1 MKLKSLLTGTCLVF
15 AGLFISSCSDSA
27 EARADCK
34 IRVGIVF
41 DIGGKNDR
49 SFNAAAWEG
58 VKRARQD
65 LPICLYDVEPG
76 NPTSIEPAMRAFAE
90 KNFDLIIGVGFAQ
103 GPIMQK
109 VAEDYPDIKFAI
121 VDGVIFE
128 KDGKTPKANVASLVF
143 REHEGSY
150 LVGMIAAA
158 KSKTGILGFVGGMDI
173 PLIHRF
179 AKGYEEGALSVNP
192 DAKFVVNYVGVT
204 DSAWNNPGKGKELSL
219 AQIEKGADVIF
230 TAAGNSGLGA
240 FDAVEQYGRD
250 PKTGEPRKFVNS
262 NQNGVKP
269 GFVLT
274 SMVKRVDNAV
284 YDVVSELAPPA
295 AVFVGVEKASVSE
308 QGGTNVLASLPFGSE
323 VEVLEVRDDRVR
335 VNANGTIGWMERAD
349 LCFRSEL
356 ERRMVSG
363 RIPKETLRI
372 GSDEHGLFFTGGSIM
387 IKNGQPHIPEGTAT
401 YAANVDHLILGTTQ
415 LQMLPKS
422 YKPLAEKPGP
432 IFNGGFHVF
441 GLDKDGVAYAMD
453 EYNEGLIPPD
463 VLQKVETAK
472 QKIVAGEIVVTDAM
486 AK

>member
-1 MKLKSLLTGTCLVF
+1 MRHRIFLLFIAAACLV
-15 AGLFISSCSDSA
+15 GSSCMQRT
-27 EARADCK
+27 EAKREGCK

-58 VKRARQD
+58 VKRAQKD
-65 LPICLYDVEPG
+65 LDICLYDVEPG

-109 VAEDYPDIKFAI
+109 VASNYPDMKFAI

-128 KDGKTPKANVASLVF
+128 EDGKTPMKNVASLVF

-150 LVGMIAAA
+150 LVGMIAAS
-158 KSKTGILGFVGGMDI
+158 KSKTGTLGFLGGMDI

-179 AKGYEEGALSVNP
+179 ETGYEEGARSVNP
-192 DAKFVVNYVGVT
+192 NIKIIDNYVGVT
-204 DSAWNNPGKGKELSL
+204 DGAWNNPGKGKELSL

-240 FDAVEQYGRD
+240 FDAVEQYGKNDR
-250 PKTGEPRKFVNS
+250 GEANKFVIGVDS

-284 YDVVSELAPPA
+284 YDVV
-295 AVFVGVEKASVSE
+295 
-308 QGGTNVLASLPFGSE
+308 Q
-323 VEVLEVRDDRVR
+323 EVLD
-335 VNANGTIGWMERAD
+335 GK
-349 LCFRSEL
+349 F
-356 ERRMVSG
+356 
-363 RIPKETLRI
+363 
-372 GSDEHGLFFTGGSIM
+372 
-387 IKNGQPHIPEGTAT
+387 Q
-401 YAANVDHLILGTTQ
+401 
-415 LQMLPKS
+415 
-422 YKPLAEKPGP
+422 
-432 IFNGGFHVF
+432 GGFHVF

-453 EYNEGLIPPD
+453 DNNKGLIPVD
-463 VLQKVETAK
+463 IIEKTEAAK
-472 QKIVAGEIVVTDAM
+472 AKIIAGDIIVTDAM